1 MGWIARRGKARGR
14 GDKRRAVVGCE
25 GLEGR
30 VVLSHLSAAGW
41 AAEVAARAAATGVSA
56 SVTTTPTASLSTQ
69 KIGPGFALK
78 VPQFNSFYKG
88 PHVSELN
95 VAAASARLYP
105 NGGINFVGRLAG
117 TLRSNKPLAFVF
129 GVNRGGAP
137 AKGPFPGNPNVRFDA
152 LVSVNFNPPLKP
164 PTAKVTDLKTGK
176 STILPQNAVTFH
188 PDTFM
193 IAVPLRL
200 LPSRGLPPSRYTVA
214 FWAKTS
220 LAGPTSS
227 VASLLPVNAMFP
239 LGIS

>member
-1 MGWIARRGKARGR
+1 MGWIATRGKARGR
-14 GDKRRAVVGCE
+14 SSRRRAVVGCE

-30 VVLSHLSAAGW
+30 VVLSHLSSAGL
-41 AAEVAARAAATGVSA
+41 AAEVAARAAAIHAGAA
-56 SVTTTPTASLSTQ
+56 STTIVRAASTTQ
-69 KIGPGFALK
+69 RIGPGYALK
-78 VPQFNSFYKG
+78 VPQFNSFYQG

-105 NGGINFVGRLAG
+105 NGGINLVGRLAG

-137 AKGPFPGNPNVRFDA
+137 AEGPFPGNPNVRFDA

-227 VASLLPVNAMFP
+227 VASVLPVNAMFP